1 MKAFIVMF
9 NRLTW
14 PKQLAH
20 DLTERGCEVILI
32 DNGSE
37 YKPLLNWYATDC
49 PYKVHYLPHTFG
61 HKSLW
66 QSGIINQYSD
76 ENYIVT
82 DHDISIKDVPHDFI
96 QVLTNELYKTNRIK
110 AGLSLSIDDLPVNDF
125 TVEVKKWES
134 KFWLTEQT
142 PRGFY
147 YSDIDTTLAVYSKR
161 RIELIDTESD
171 AFFGAVRSPK
181 PYTVKHM
188 PWYNI
193 PGQLSEEEQFYA
205 DNIRRC
211 AYWTRKLIDYGNN
224 NIQQ

>member
-14 PKQLAH
+14 PKKLAD
-20 DLTERGCEVILI
+20 DLTALGCEVILI
-32 DNGSE
+32 DNGSI
-37 YKPLLNWYATDC
+37 YKPLLDWYANC
-49 PYKVHYLPHTFG
+49 PYKVHYLPSTFG

-66 QSGIINQYSD
+66 QSEIIKQYND

-82 DHDISIKDVPHDFI
+82 DHDIDITNVPKDFI
-96 QVLTNELYKTNRIK
+96 SVLTNELYKTNRIK
-110 AGLSLSIDDLPVNDF
+110 AGLSLAIDDLPENPY
-125 TVEVKKWES
+125 TAEVKKWES

-142 PRGFY
+142 GRGFY

-171 AFFGAVRSPK
+171 AFFAAVRSPK
-181 PYTVKHM
+181 PYTAKHM

-193 PGQLSEEEQFYA
+193 PGSLSEEEQFYA
-205 DNIRRC
+205 QNVLRC
-211 AYWTRKLIDYGNN
+211 AYWTRKIIDYGNN
-224 NIQQ
+224 SI

>member
-1 MKAFIVMF
+1 MF

-14 PKQLAH
+14 PKQLAQ

-32 DNGSE
+32 DNGSIYPPLVE
-37 YKPLLNWYATDC
+37 WYKNC

-82 DHDISIKDVPHDFI
+82 DHDICIKDTPADFVS
-96 QVLTNELYKTNRIK
+96 VLTNELYKTNRIK
-110 AGLSLSIDDLPVNDF
+110 AGLSLAIDDLPINDF
-125 TVEVKKWES
+125 TAEVKKWES

-142 PRGFY
+142 GRGFY

-171 AFFGAVRSPK
+171 SFFGAVRSPK
-181 PYTVKHM
+181 PYTAKHM

-193 PGQLSEEEQFYA
+193 PGSLSEEEQFYA